1 MQQIFARSARVL
13 GEAAQRSLAGA
24 RAALFGIGGVG
35 GHAAEA
41 LARAGIG
48 AIDLFDPDCVSE
60 TNLNRQIVAL
70 HSTLGRNK
78 AEVMAERIRDIN
90 PDCAVR
96 ALAVFYGPDNA
107 DDYPLDGYDCV
118 IDAVDTVAAKLELI
132 GRATAAGVPVISAMG
147 CGNKLDPSRFVVAP
161 IEQTSVCPLARI
173 MRRELRVRGIRGVKV
188 VYSTE
193 PPVTPAPDAEA
204 PTPGR
209 HTVPGSVSWVPG
221 AAGLLLAG
229 EAVKEILAR
238 RAGTGKER

>member
-13 GEAAQRSLAGA
+13 GEAAQQTLAGA
-24 RAALFGIGGVG
+24 RAAVFGIGGVG

-48 AIDLFDPDCVSE
+48 AIDLFDPDSVSE

-107 DDYPLDGYDCV
+107 GDYPLDGYDCV

-132 GRATAAGVPVISAMG
+132 SRATAAGVPVISAMG

-161 IEQTSVCPLARI
+161 IEETSVCPLARI

-204 PTPGR
+204 PAPGR

-229 EAVKEILAR
+229 EAVKEILTR

>member
-24 RAALFGIGGVG
+24 RAAVFGIGGVG

-48 AIDLFDPDCVSE
+48 AIDLFDPDSVSE

-107 DDYPLDGYDCV
+107 GDYPLDGYDCV

-132 GRATAAGVPVISAMG
+132 SRATAAGVPVISAMG

-204 PTPGR
+204 PAPGR

-229 EAVKEILAR
+229 EAVKEILTR

>member
-13 GEAAQRSLAGA
+13 GEAAQQTLAGA
-24 RAALFGIGGVG
+24 RAAVFGIGGVG

-48 AIDLFDPDCVSE
+48 AIDLFDPDSVSE

-107 DDYPLDGYDCV
+107 GDYPLDGYDCV

-204 PTPGR
+204 PAPGR

>member
-13 GEAAQRSLAGA
+13 GEAAQQTLAGA
-24 RAALFGIGGVG
+24 RAAVFGIGGVG

-48 AIDLFDPDCVSE
+48 AIDLFDPDSVSE

-118 IDAVDTVAAKLELI
+118 IDAVDTVSAKIELI
-132 GRATAAGVPVISAMG
+132 SRATAAGVPIISAMG
-147 CGNKLDPSRFVVAP
+147 CGNKLDATAFRVADLYK
-161 IEQTSVCPLARI
+161 TDTDPLARV
-173 MRRELRVRGIRGVKV
+173 MRRELKKRGVQRLKV
-188 VYSTE
+188 VYSAE
-193 PPVTPAPDAEA
+193 TPRAPLAGTGEKGTAGRAA
-204 PTPGR
+204 PASVSF
-209 HTVPGSVSWVPG
+209 VPGV
-221 AAGLLLAG
+221 AGMILAG
-229 EAVKEILAR
+229 EVIKDLAGLR
-238 RAGTGKER
+238 